1 MAVINLL
8 LCSSSGGKEVTGSSS
23 NSSSNSHRPQSCL
36 IASFKTISVSRM
48 KVTVRTAQ

>member
-23 NSSSNSHRPQSCL
+23 SSRRRHTPQSCL

-48 KVTVRTAQ
+48 KVTG